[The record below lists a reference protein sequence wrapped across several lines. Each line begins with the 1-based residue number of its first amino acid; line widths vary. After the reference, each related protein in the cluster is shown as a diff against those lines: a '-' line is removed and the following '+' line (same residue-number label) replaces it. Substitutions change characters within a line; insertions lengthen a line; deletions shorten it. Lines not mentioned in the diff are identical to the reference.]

1 MRSRANGRREA
12 TQIVVLSSRRA
23 FEAFV
28 GPVPESARTRYAFLK
43 PGRAARIEGALAEA
57 RLVVSQ
63 SYLRPDVNRWIFEA
77 RRRAIPTLLLIDGPL
92 EWANLH
98 SNPSLARRGAEGARA
113 LYDPIVHDAVAAIGS
128 AQALALERSNA
139 GRGIVFTTYAN
150 RRIRTDPPPADRT
163 TSPRF
168 DFLLTTA
175 RTAAFDARERAA
187 LTDAIRACAE
197 ALERAGHA
205 TLVRIFDDS
214 IRAAVRA
221 AAPRARFEATGS
233 FTDALAQTR
242 CVIGT
247 PSSVLLE
254 AMHHDR
260 PTATLVFR
268 DGPLFD
274 RTGWLLAERASW
286 QASFAT
292 MLARD
297 PERMAIQRDALR
309 SSLSDRDFF
318 AAIEDLFA
326 GEALAAPRPIDALD
340 LEFEQHVLR
349 ATRPLRARLVAP
361 IYRALGRVWQG
372 QDPGG

>member
-1 MRSRANGRREA
+1 MTPLASERRGAAE
-12 TQIVVLSSRRA
+12 IVVLSSRRA
-23 FEAFV
+23 FEALV
-28 GPVPESARTRYAFLK
+28 GPVPDSARARHVFLK
-43 PGRAARIEGALAEA
+43 PKRGAHVEGALAGA

-63 SYLRPDVNRWIFEA
+63 SYLRPEINRWIFEA
-77 RRRAIPTLLLIDGPL
+77 RRRAVPTLLLVDGPL

-98 SNPSLARRGAEGARA
+98 SNPSLARPGAEGARA
-113 LYDPIVHDAVAAIGS
+113 LYDPIVHDAVAAIGRG
-128 AQALALERSNA
+128 QALALARRNA

-150 RRIRTDPPPADRT
+150 RRIRTDRSATETGEAPP
-163 TSPRF
+163 F

-175 RTAAFDARERAA
+175 RTAAFDAPERDALRAA
-187 LTDAIRACAE
+187 LCACAS

-205 TLVRIFDDS
+205 TLIRIFDES
-214 IRAAVRA
+214 IREAVRA
-221 AAPRARFEATGS
+221 AAPHAQVDASGS

-274 RTGWLLAERASW
+274 RTGWLLGGFSRWE
-286 QASFAT
+286 ASFAS

-297 PERMAIQRDALR
+297 PERMAIQRDALET
-309 SSLSDRDFF
+309 SLSDRDFF
-318 AAIEDLFA
+318 TAIEALCA
-326 GEALAAPRPIDALD
+326 GETLTAPRPLDALD
-340 LEFEQHVLR
+340 LAFEHHVRR
-349 ATRPLRARLVAP
+349 AADPLRARLVAP
-361 IYRALGRVWQG
+361 IYRALRRFRRER
-372 QDPGG
+372 DPRD

>member
-1 MRSRANGRREA
+1 MSSRAEGRRDA
-12 TQIVVLSSRRA
+12 AQIVVLSSRRA
-23 FEAFV
+23 FEALV
-28 GPVPESARTRYAFLK
+28 GPVPESACARHVFLK

-63 SYLRPDVNRWIFEA
+63 SYLRPEINRWIFAA
-77 RRRAIPTLLLIDGPL
+77 RRRGVPTLLLIDGPL

-98 SNPSLARRGAEGARA
+98 SNPSLGRRGAEGARA

-128 AQALALERSNA
+128 AQALALERRNA

-150 RRIRTDPPPADRT
+150 RRIRTDPPPADPAA
-163 TSPRF
+163 SPRF

-175 RTAAFDARERAA
+175 RTAAFDAHDRAA
-187 LTDAIRACAE
+187 LTEAIGACAE

-205 TLVRIFDDS
+205 ALVRIFDDA
-214 IRAAVRA
+214 IRRAVRA
-221 AAPRARFEATGS
+221 AAPHAHFDATGS
-233 FTDALAQTR
+233 FGDALAQTR

-268 DGPLFD
+268 EGPLFD
-274 RTGWLLAERASW
+274 RTGWLLGERASW
-286 QASFAT
+286 PASFAA

-297 PERMAIQRDALR
+297 PERMAIQRDALGT
-309 SSLSDRDFF
+309 SLSDRDYF
-318 AAIEDLFA
+318 AQIEALCA
-326 GEALAAPRPIDALD
+326 GERLAAPRPLDAFD
-340 LEFEQHVLR
+340 LGFEQHVLR
-349 ATRPLRARLVAP
+349 AVRPLRARLGAP
-361 IYRALGRVWQG
+361 IYRALRRVWPG
-372 QDPGG
+372 REPGG

>member
-1 MRSRANGRREA
+1 MRARANGRRDA
-12 TQIVVLSSRRA
+12 AQILVLSSRRA
-23 FEAFV
+23 FEALV
-28 GPVPESARTRYAFLK
+28 GPVPESAGAQHVFLK

-63 SYLRPDVNRWIFEA
+63 SYLRPEVNRWIFAA
-77 RRRAIPTLLLIDGPL
+77 RRRAVPTLLLIDGPL

-150 RRIRTDPPPADRT
+150 RRIRTDLPPVDPAA
-163 TSPRF
+163 SPRF

-175 RTAAFDARERAA
+175 RTAAFDAHERAA
-187 LTDAIRACAE
+187 LTDVICACAD

-205 TLVRIFDDS
+205 TLVRIFDDRV
-214 IRAAVRA
+214 RAAVRA
-221 AAPRARFEATGS
+221 AAPRAHFEATGS
-233 FTDALAQTR
+233 FRNALAQAR

-254 AMHHDR
+254 AMHHGR

-274 RTGWLLAERASW
+274 RTGWLLAERATW
-286 QASFAT
+286 PASFAS
-292 MLARD
+292 MLARE

-309 SSLSDRDFF
+309 TSLSDRDYFS
-318 AAIEDLFA
+318 AVEELCA
-326 GEALAAPRPIDALD
+326 GDALAAPRPFDALD
-340 LEFEQHVLR
+340 REFEQHVLR
-349 ATRPLRARLVAP
+349 AARPLRARLVAP
-361 IYRALGRVWQG
+361 IYRALRRVWHER
-372 QDPGG
+372 DPGG